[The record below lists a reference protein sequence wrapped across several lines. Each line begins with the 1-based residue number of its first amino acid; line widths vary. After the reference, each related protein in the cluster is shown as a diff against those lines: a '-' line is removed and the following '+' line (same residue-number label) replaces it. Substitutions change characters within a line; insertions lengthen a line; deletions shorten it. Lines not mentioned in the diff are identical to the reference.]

1 MGRGPWGESS
11 GRLFYFQ
18 QELGT
23 QKGKIWVAEEVGDK
37 GQGSAD
43 LRRNCSCSATLTHP
57 ALCSDPTPC
66 SP

>member
-37 GQGSAD
+37 GQGGEHMK
-43 LRRNCSCSATLTHP
+43 LKC
-57 ALCSDPTPC
+57 
-66 SP
+66 

>member
-1 MGRGPWGESS
+1 MGRGLWGESS

-37 GQGSAD
+37 GPGGEHKK
-43 LRRNCSCSATLTHP
+43 LKC
-57 ALCSDPTPC
+57 
-66 SP
+66 